1 MIDIKSNLDRL
12 EARASDFYK
21 RGQNDN
27 AYSSEDSGDR
37 QRNALRTA
45 SDLRGA
51 IQDIQNLRDHI
62 SNLEKTPVDLGTVI
76 NDAIN
81 GRIKAALT
89 DSRQLD
95 GLEARL
101 ETLEQFKDD
110 LNVEADD
117 IDGLESFVD
126 AIVETHLDDSGNRDD
141 ETRETIKD
149 MINDGDIIVSI
160 DVS

>member
-1 MIDIKSNLDRL
+1 MIYINSNLDRL
-12 EARASDFYK
+12 ENSAANLPDAS
-21 RGQNDN
+21 QL
-27 AYSSEDSGDR
+27 AGDIR
-37 QRNALRTA
+37 
-45 SDLRGA
+45 DA
-51 IQDIQNLRDHI
+51 IMDIQNLRDHI
-62 SNLEKTPVDLGTVI
+62 TNLEKAPVDLGTVI

-126 AIVETHLDDSGNRDD
+126 AIVETHIDDSNRDD
-141 ETRETIKD
+141 EPRETIKD

>member
-1 MIDIKSNLDRL
+1 MIYIKSNLDRL
-12 EARASDFYK
+12 ENSAANLPDASQLASDI
-21 RGQNDN
+21 R
-27 AYSSEDSGDR
+27 A
-37 QRNALRTA
+37 
-45 SDLRGA
+45 A
-51 IQDIQNLRDHI
+51 IMDIQSLRDHI
-62 SNLEKTPVDLGTVI
+62 TNLKKTPVDLGAVI

-89 DSRQLD
+89 DSRIEATLTD
-95 GLEARL
+95 SRLEA
-101 ETLEQFKDD
+101 LEQFKDD

-126 AIVETHLDDSGNRDD
+126 AIVETHISDSVDRDN
-141 ETRETIKD
+141 ETRDTIKD

>member
-1 MIDIKSNLDRL
+1 M
-12 EARASDFYK
+12 
-21 RGQNDN
+21 
-27 AYSSEDSGDR
+27 
-37 QRNALRTA
+37 
-45 SDLRGA
+45 RGA
-51 IQDIQNLRDHI
+51 IMDIQNLRDHI
-62 SNLEKTPVDLGTVI
+62 TNLEKTPVDLGTVI

-126 AIVETHLDDSGNRDD
+126 AIVETHISDSVDRDN
-141 ETRETIKD
+141 ETRDTIKD
-149 MINDGDIIVSI
+149 MINDGDIVVSI

>member
-1 MIDIKSNLDRL
+1 MIYIKSNLDRL
-12 EARASDFYK
+12 ENSAANLPDASQLASDI
-21 RGQNDN
+21 R
-27 AYSSEDSGDR
+27 A
-37 QRNALRTA
+37 
-45 SDLRGA
+45 A
-51 IQDIQNLRDHI
+51 IMDIQNLRDHI
-62 SNLEKTPVDLGTVI
+62 TNLEKTPVDLGAVI

-89 DSRQLD
+89 DSRIEATLTD
-95 GLEARL
+95 SRLEA
-101 ETLEQFKDD
+101 LEQFKDD

-126 AIVETHLDDSGNRDD
+126 AIVETHISDSVDRDN
-141 ETRETIKD
+141 ETRDTIKD

>member
-1 MIDIKSNLDRL
+1 M
-12 EARASDFYK
+12 
-21 RGQNDN
+21 
-27 AYSSEDSGDR
+27 
-37 QRNALRTA
+37 
-45 SDLRGA
+45 
-51 IQDIQNLRDHI
+51 DIQSLRDHI
-62 SNLEKTPVDLGTVI
+62 TNLKKTPVDLGAVI

-89 DSRQLD
+89 DSRIEATLTD
-95 GLEARL
+95 SRLEA
-101 ETLEQFKDD
+101 LEQFKDD

-126 AIVETHLDDSGNRDD
+126 AIVETHISDSVDRDN
-141 ETRETIKD
+141 ETRDTIKD

>member
-1 MIDIKSNLDRL
+1 MIYIKSNLDRL
-12 EARASDFYK
+12 ENSAANLPDASQLASDI
-21 RGQNDN
+21 R
-27 AYSSEDSGDR
+27 A
-37 QRNALRTA
+37 
-45 SDLRGA
+45 A
-51 IQDIQNLRDHI
+51 IMDIQNLRDHI
-62 SNLEKTPVDLGTVI
+62 TNLEKTPVDLGTVI

-126 AIVETHLDDSGNRDD
+126 AIVETHIDDSNRDD

>member
-1 MIDIKSNLDRL
+1 MIELKSNLDRL
-12 EARASDFYK
+12 EDSASTLYK
-21 RGQNDN
+21 RGQEEGHFITF
-27 AYSSEDSGDR
+27 ST
-37 QRNALRTA
+37 QVLLQTA

-62 SNLEKTPVDLGTVI
+62 TNLEKTPVDLGAVI

-126 AIVETHLDDSGNRDD
+126 AIVETHIDDSNRDD

>member
-12 EARASDFYK
+12 EDSASTFYRRA
-21 RGQNDN
+21 DN
-27 AYSSEDSGDR
+27 NGTSIALSSGD
-37 QRNALRTA
+37 ALQTA

-62 SNLEKTPVDLGTVI
+62 TNLEKAPVDLGAVI

-126 AIVETHLDDSGNRDD
+126 AIVETHISDSVDRDN
-141 ETRETIKD
+141 ETRDTIKD
-149 MINDGDIIVSI
+149 MINDGDIVVSI

>member
-1 MIDIKSNLDRL
+1 
-12 EARASDFYK
+12 
-21 RGQNDN
+21 
-27 AYSSEDSGDR
+27 
-37 QRNALRTA
+37 
-45 SDLRGA
+45 
-51 IQDIQNLRDHI
+51 
-62 SNLEKTPVDLGTVI
+62 
-76 NDAIN
+76 
-81 GRIKAALT
+81 
-89 DSRQLD
+89 
-95 GLEARL
+95 
-101 ETLEQFKDD
+101 

>member
-12 EARASDFYK
+12 EDSASTFYL
-21 RGQNDN
+21 RGGNDG
-27 AYSSEDSGDR
+27 ASTALSSGD
-37 QRNALRTA
+37 ALQTA

-51 IQDIQNLRDHI
+51 IMDIQNLRDHI
-62 SNLEKTPVDLGTVI
+62 TNLEKAPVDLGAVI

-117 IDGLESFVD
+117 VDGLESFVD
-126 AIVETHLDDSGNRDD
+126 AIVETHIDDSNRDD

-149 MINDGDIIVSI
+149 MINDGDIVVSI

>member
-12 EARASDFYK
+12 EDSASTFYQRAQEEGHPITFSTEYLF
-21 RGQNDN
+21 Q
-27 AYSSEDSGDR
+27 A
-37 QRNALRTA
+37 A
-45 SDLRGA
+45 SNLRGA
-51 IQDIQNLRDHI
+51 IMDIQNLRDHI
-62 SNLEKTPVDLGTVI
+62 TNLEKAPVDLGAVI

-81 GRIKAALT
+81 GRIKAAFT

-126 AIVETHLDDSGNRDD
+126 AIVETHIDDSNRDD

>member
-1 MIDIKSNLDRL
+1 MIYIKSNLDRL
-12 EARASDFYK
+12 ENSAANLPDASQLASDI
-21 RGQNDN
+21 R
-27 AYSSEDSGDR
+27 A
-37 QRNALRTA
+37 
-45 SDLRGA
+45 A
-51 IQDIQNLRDHI
+51 IMDIQNLRDHI
-62 SNLEKTPVDLGTVI
+62 TNLEKAPVDLGAVI

-126 AIVETHLDDSGNRDD
+126 AIVETHIDDSNRDD

>member
-1 MIDIKSNLDRL
+1 MIELKSNLDRL
-12 EARASDFYK
+12 EDSASTFYK
-21 RGQNDN
+21 RGQEEGHPITF
-27 AYSSEDSGDR
+27 ST
-37 QRNALRTA
+37 QVLLQTA

-62 SNLEKTPVDLGTVI
+62 TNLEKAPVDLGAVI

-126 AIVETHLDDSGNRDD
+126 AIVETHIDDSNRDD